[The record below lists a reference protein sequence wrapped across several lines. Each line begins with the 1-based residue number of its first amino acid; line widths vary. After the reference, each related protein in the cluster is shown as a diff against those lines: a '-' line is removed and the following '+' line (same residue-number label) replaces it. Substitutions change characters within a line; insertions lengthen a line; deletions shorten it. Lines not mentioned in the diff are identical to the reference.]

1 MRRPLTLSAC
11 AIAIVAASGSLSPAA
26 AQDAAAIKKGQEIYA
41 AQKCSICHSIAGQ
54 GSKTNPLD
62 GVGKKLNA
70 ADTKQWIVD
79 PVGMTKKVN
88 STKKP
93 PMPAR
98 WAKLPAADLDA
109 LVAYMQS
116 LK

>member
-1 MRRPLTLSAC
+1 MSSVSRALM
-11 AIAIVAASGSLSPAA
+11 IAA
-26 AQDAAAIKKGQEIYA
+26 AFAVVSATPALAGRSQDASVEKGKAVYA
-41 AQKCSICHSIAGQ
+41 AQKCSMCHSIGGAG
-54 GSKTNPLD
+54 GKSSPLD
-62 GVGKKLNA
+62 GVGKKLSA

-79 PVGMTKKVN
+79 PVGMTKKVA